1 MKKKRKIKIPAAA
14 YGTATNSEM
23 TGLVAYNNGVAY
35 NPLQSS
41 INSAPTP
48 SIPNMPTKGMG
59 TGMNMGNMV
68 GMAGDA
74 IDLLSNPFKKSTAT
88 SGGEAAVQS
97 VANVGKGAAMGFTVG
112 GPIGAIVGAG
122 IGAIGSKGEE
132 ASMQSFTDYDEGT
145 LGTGIIGAFGNK
157 RLRRERNRIKVNAYN
172 NRAAVQGTNDLE
184 NRYAMDYGYLDTNAF
199 AQGGAVPSSLA
210 YVDDGELIQ
219 TPDGSVNQVP
229 EKGQPLDNNLVQ
241 LPEGSR
247 ILSNTLKV
255 PGTKK
260 TFSELGEKMMT
271 KRRSKGKDKFAEN
284 SNMLNERNNQMI
296 YDQLFAMQEQVK
308 ANRGIKD
315 KTKNLE
321 AFQDGGIKSRKNT
334 LRVQDTI
341 YNLGDVFDYNGKKF
355 KVTGTNEA
363 KVVPQTITSYDSPIG
378 PEPFREVPMN
388 YLYNVGSMLNRSV
401 QPREVPSLDYVN
413 EDVNISTTQIPQYNT
428 ASSTAKSTNNAV
440 RPINRTTVKP
450 NVTNRSVVVPEL
462 STDILDPIV
471 DENIDLQP
479 TIGDIRT
486 RQYIPRTNNTSNTGD
501 QNDTNTDYNISE
513 LLSDIAT
520 ISPIMSNLFAKNER
534 PVDAIYNPY
543 ANAITRTMS
552 GRSFNIDP
560 AIEDITRNRAIS
572 NYNAG
577 QMNTNTGANLAYRLQ
592 SAVNTDR
599 AIAGLRS
606 QESNVNNQ
614 YLGDYANTMNS
625 LGQQYVAATNLANE
639 TNAANR
645 ATTRNIRRTG
655 LSQLSQYGQNRQLMR
670 NQRNRD
676 NAMMELYAPFL
687 QAGFTKQDMVDFN
700 KYLRKG
706 GNYVG

>member
-23 TGLVAYNNGVAY
+23 AGLVAYNNGVAY

-41 INSAPTP
+41 INNAPTP
-48 SIPNMPTKGMG
+48 SVPNMPTKGMG
-59 TGMNMGNMV
+59 AGMNMGNMV

-74 IDLLSNPFKKSTAT
+74 VDLLSNPFKRSTAT
-88 SGGEAAVQS
+88 SGGEAAMQS
-97 VANVGKGAAMGFTVG
+97 VANIGKGAAMGFTVG
-112 GPIGAIVGAG
+112 GPVGAIVGAG

-132 ASMQSFTDYDEGT
+132 ASMYSFTDYNEGT
-145 LGTGIIGAFGNK
+145 LGTGIMGAIGNK
-157 RLRRERNRIKVNAYN
+157 GLRRERRRIKMNAYN

-184 NRYAMDYGYLDTNAF
+184 NRYGLEYGDMDTNTF
-199 AQGGAVPSSLA
+199 ADGGMVPSSLA

-219 TPDGSVNQVP
+219 TPDGSINQVP
-229 EKGQPLDNNLVQ
+229 EMGQPLDSNLVSI
-241 LPEGSR
+241 PEGSR

-315 KTKNLE
+315 KTKIAQIESFVN
-321 AFQDGGIKSRKNT
+321 GGPVEDSLYNRTKRG
-334 LRVQDTI
+334 RVQDSFIT
-341 YNLGDVFDYNGKKF
+341 DVWNPFGY
-355 KVTGTNEA
+355 KV
-363 KVVPQTITSYDSPIG
+363 
-378 PEPFREVPMN
+378 F
-388 YLYNVGSMLNRSV
+388 
-401 QPREVPSLDYVN
+401 
-413 EDVNISTTQIPQYNT
+413 
-428 ASSTAKSTNNAV
+428 KSTSLPSHAQSDTIDPSIYSQRNIIGTKRRSKSN
-440 RPINRTTVKP
+440 ITT
-450 NVTNRSVVVPEL
+450 PEL
-462 STDILDPIV
+462 STDILDPVV

-486 RQYIPRTNNTSNTGD
+486 RQYIPRTNNTSNAGD
-501 QNDTNTDYNISE
+501 QNDTITDYNISE

-534 PVDAIYNPY
+534 PVDAMYNPY

-552 GRSFNIDP
+552 DRRFNIDP
-560 AIEDITRNRAIS
+560 AVEDITRNRAIS

-599 AIAGLRS
+599 AIASLRG
-606 QESNVNNQ
+606 QESNTNNQ

-687 QAGFTKQDMVDFN
+687 QAGFTKQDIVNFN

>member
-23 TGLVAYNNGVAY
+23 AGLVAYNNGVAY

-41 INSAPTP
+41 INNAPTP
-48 SIPNMPTKGMG
+48 SVPNMPTKGMG
-59 TGMNMGNMV
+59 AGMNMGNMV

-74 IDLLSNPFKKSTAT
+74 VDLLSNPFKRSTAT
-88 SGGEAAVQS
+88 SGGEAAMQS
-97 VANVGKGAAMGFTVG
+97 VANIGKGAAMGFTVG
-112 GPIGAIVGAG
+112 GPVGAIVGAG

-132 ASMQSFTDYDEGT
+132 ASMSSFTDYNDGT
-145 LGTGIIGAFGNK
+145 LGTGIMGAIGNK
-157 RLRRERNRIKVNAYN
+157 GLRRERRRIRMNAYN

-184 NRYAMDYGYLDTNAF
+184 NRYGLEYGDMNTNTF
-199 AQGGAVPSSLA
+199 ADGGMVPSSLA

-219 TPDGSVNQVP
+219 TPDGSINQVP
-229 EKGQPLDNNLVQ
+229 EMGQPLDSNLVSI
-241 LPEGSR
+241 PEGSR

-315 KTKNLE
+315 KTKIAQIESFVN
-321 AFQDGGIKSRKNT
+321 GGPVEDSLYNRTKRG
-334 LRVQDTI
+334 RVQDSFIT
-341 YNLGDVFDYNGKKF
+341 DVWNPFGY
-355 KVTGTNEA
+355 KV
-363 KVVPQTITSYDSPIG
+363 
-378 PEPFREVPMN
+378 F
-388 YLYNVGSMLNRSV
+388 
-401 QPREVPSLDYVN
+401 
-413 EDVNISTTQIPQYNT
+413 
-428 ASSTAKSTNNAV
+428 KSTSLPSHAQSDTIDPSIYSQRNIIGTKRRSKSN
-440 RPINRTTVKP
+440 ITT
-450 NVTNRSVVVPEL
+450 PEL
-462 STDILDPIV
+462 STDILDPVV

-486 RQYIPRTNNTSNTGD
+486 RQYIPRTNNTSNAGD
-501 QNDTNTDYNISE
+501 QNDTITDYNISE

-552 GRSFNIDP
+552 DRRFNIDP
-560 AIEDITRNRAIS
+560 AVEDITRNRAIS

-599 AIAGLRS
+599 AIASLRG
-606 QESNVNNQ
+606 QESNTNNQ

-687 QAGFTKQDMVDFN
+687 QAGFTKQDIVNFN

>member
-41 INSAPTP
+41 INNAPTP
-48 SIPNMPTKGMG
+48 SIPNMPTKSMG
-59 TGMNMGNMV
+59 AGMNMDNVV

-88 SGGEAAVQS
+88 SGGEAAMQS

-145 LGTGIIGAFGNK
+145 LGTGIMGALGNK

-184 NRYAMDYGYLDTNAF
+184 NRYAMDYGYLNTNAF
-199 AQGGAVPSSLA
+199 AQGGSVPSSLV

-296 YDQLFAMQEQVK
+296 YNQLFAMQEQVK

-315 KTKNLE
+315 KTKIAQIDSFAN
-321 AFQDGGIKSRKNT
+321 GGPVEDLLYNRTKRG
-334 LRVQDTI
+334 RVQDSFITDVWNPFGYKVFKSANTPSYTSSYTI
-341 YNLGDVFDYNGKKF
+341 DPLIYSQRNIA
-355 KVTGTNEA
+355 GTKRRSKSN
-363 KVVPQTITSYDSPIG
+363 IT
-378 PEPFREVPMN
+378 
-388 YLYNVGSMLNRSV
+388 
-401 QPREVPSLDYVN
+401 
-413 EDVNISTTQIPQYNT
+413 T
-428 ASSTAKSTNNAV
+428 
-440 RPINRTTVKP
+440 
-450 NVTNRSVVVPEL
+450 PEL
-462 STDILDPIV
+462 STNILDSIV
-471 DENIDLQP
+471 DENIELQP

-520 ISPIMSNLFAKNER
+520 VSPIMSNLFAKNER

-543 ANAITRTMS
+543 ANAITRTIS
-552 GRSFNIDP
+552 GRRFNIDP
-560 AIEDITRNRAIS
+560 AVEDITRNRAIS

>member
-23 TGLVAYNNGVAY
+23 AGLVAYNNGVAY

-41 INSAPTP
+41 INNAPTP
-48 SIPNMPTKGMG
+48 SIPNMPTKSMG
-59 TGMNMGNMV
+59 AGMNMGNVV

-88 SGGEAAVQS
+88 SGGEAAMQS
-97 VANVGKGAAMGFTVG
+97 VANIGKGAAMGFTVG
-112 GPIGAIVGAG
+112 GPVGAIVGAG

-132 ASMQSFTDYDEGT
+132 ASMSSFTDYNDGT
-145 LGTGIIGAFGNK
+145 LGTGIMGAIGNK
-157 RLRRERNRIKVNAYN
+157 GLRRERRRIRMNAYN

-184 NRYAMDYGYLDTNAF
+184 NRYGLEYGDMNTNTF
-199 AQGGAVPSSLA
+199 ADGGMVPSSLA

-219 TPDGSVNQVP
+219 TPDGSINQVP
-229 EKGQPLDNNLVQ
+229 EMGQPLDSNLVSI
-241 LPEGSR
+241 PEGSR

-315 KTKNLE
+315 KTKIAQIESFVN
-321 AFQDGGIKSRKNT
+321 GGPVEDSLYNRTKRG
-334 LRVQDTI
+334 RVQDSFIT
-341 YNLGDVFDYNGKKF
+341 DVWNPFGY
-355 KVTGTNEA
+355 KV
-363 KVVPQTITSYDSPIG
+363 
-378 PEPFREVPMN
+378 F
-388 YLYNVGSMLNRSV
+388 
-401 QPREVPSLDYVN
+401 
-413 EDVNISTTQIPQYNT
+413 
-428 ASSTAKSTNNAV
+428 KSTSLPSHAQSDTIDPSIYSQRNIIGTKRRSKSN
-440 RPINRTTVKP
+440 ITT
-450 NVTNRSVVVPEL
+450 PEL
-462 STDILDPIV
+462 STDILDPVV

-486 RQYIPRTNNTSNTGD
+486 RQYIPRTNNTSNAGD
-501 QNDTNTDYNISE
+501 QNDTITDYNISE

-534 PVDAIYNPY
+534 PVDAMYNPY

-552 GRSFNIDP
+552 DRRFNIDP
-560 AIEDITRNRAIS
+560 AVEDITRNRAIS

-599 AIAGLRS
+599 AIASLRG
-606 QESNVNNQ
+606 QESNTNNQ

-687 QAGFTKQDMVDFN
+687 QAGFTKQDIVNFN

>member
-23 TGLVAYNNGVAY
+23 AGLVAYNNGVAY

-41 INSAPTP
+41 INNAPTP
-48 SIPNMPTKGMG
+48 SIPNIPTKGMG
-59 TGMNMGNMV
+59 AGMNMGNMV

-74 IDLLSNPFKKSTAT
+74 VDLLSNPFKRSTAT
-88 SGGEAAVQS
+88 SGGEAAMQS
-97 VANVGKGAAMGFTVG
+97 VANIGKGAAMGFTVG
-112 GPIGAIVGAG
+112 GPVGAIVGAG

-132 ASMQSFTDYDEGT
+132 ASMSSFTDYNDGT
-145 LGTGIIGAFGNK
+145 LGTGIMGAIGNK
-157 RLRRERNRIKVNAYN
+157 GLRRERRRIRMNAYN

-184 NRYAMDYGYLDTNAF
+184 NRYGLEYGDMNTNTF
-199 AQGGAVPSSLA
+199 ADGGMVPSSLA

-219 TPDGSVNQVP
+219 TPDGSINQVP
-229 EKGQPLDNNLVQ
+229 EMGQPLDSNLVSI
-241 LPEGSR
+241 PEGSR

-308 ANRGIKD
+308 ANRGVKD
-315 KTKNLE
+315 KTKIAQIESFAN
-321 AFQDGGIKSRKNT
+321 GGPVEDLLYNRTKKG
-334 LRVQDTI
+334 RVQDSFIT
-341 YNLGDVFDYNGKKF
+341 DVWNPFGY
-355 KVTGTNEA
+355 KV
-363 KVVPQTITSYDSPIG
+363 
-378 PEPFREVPMN
+378 F
-388 YLYNVGSMLNRSV
+388 
-401 QPREVPSLDYVN
+401 
-413 EDVNISTTQIPQYNT
+413 
-428 ASSTAKSTNNAV
+428 KSTSLPSHAQSDTIDPSIYSQRNIIGTKRRSKSN
-440 RPINRTTVKP
+440 TT
-450 NVTNRSVVVPEL
+450 TPEL
-462 STDILDPIV
+462 STDILDPVI

-486 RQYIPRTNNTSNTGD
+486 RQYIPRTNNTSNVGD
-501 QNDTNTDYNISE
+501 YNDTNTDYNISE

-552 GRSFNIDP
+552 GRRFNIDP
-560 AIEDITRNRAIS
+560 AVEDITRNRAIS

-687 QAGFTKQDMVDFN
+687 QAGFTKQDIVNFN

>member
-23 TGLVAYNNGVAY
+23 AGLVAYNNGVAY

-41 INSAPTP
+41 INNAPTP
-48 SIPNMPTKGMG
+48 SIPNMPTKSMG
-59 TGMNMGNMV
+59 AGMNMDNVV

-88 SGGEAAVQS
+88 SGGEAATQS

-132 ASMQSFTDYDEGT
+132 ASMSSFTDYNDGT
-145 LGTGIIGAFGNK
+145 LGTGIMGAIGNK
-157 RLRRERNRIKVNAYN
+157 GLRRERRRIRMNAYN

-184 NRYAMDYGYLDTNAF
+184 NRYGLEYGDMNTNTF
-199 AQGGAVPSSLA
+199 ADGGMVPSSLA

-219 TPDGSVNQVP
+219 TPDGSINQVP
-229 EKGQPLDNNLVQ
+229 EMGQPLDSNLVSI
-241 LPEGSR
+241 PEGSR

-315 KTKNLE
+315 KTKIAQIESFVN
-321 AFQDGGIKSRKNT
+321 GGPVEDSLYNRTKRG
-334 LRVQDTI
+334 RVQDSFIT
-341 YNLGDVFDYNGKKF
+341 DVWNPFGY
-355 KVTGTNEA
+355 KV
-363 KVVPQTITSYDSPIG
+363 
-378 PEPFREVPMN
+378 F
-388 YLYNVGSMLNRSV
+388 
-401 QPREVPSLDYVN
+401 
-413 EDVNISTTQIPQYNT
+413 
-428 ASSTAKSTNNAV
+428 KSTSLPSHAQSDTIDPSIYSQRNIIGTKRRSKSN
-440 RPINRTTVKP
+440 ITT
-450 NVTNRSVVVPEL
+450 PEL
-462 STDILDPIV
+462 STDILDPVV

-486 RQYIPRTNNTSNTGD
+486 RQYIPRTNNTSNAGD
-501 QNDTNTDYNISE
+501 QNDTITDYNISE

-520 ISPIMSNLFAKNER
+520 ISPIMPNLFAKNER
-534 PVDAIYNPY
+534 PVDAMYNPY

-552 GRSFNIDP
+552 DRRFNIDP
-560 AIEDITRNRAIS
+560 AVEDITRNRAIS

-599 AIAGLRS
+599 AIASLRG
-606 QESNVNNQ
+606 QESNTNNQ

-670 NQRNRD
+670 NKRNRD

-687 QAGFTKQDMVDFN
+687 QAGFTKQDIVNFN

>member
-23 TGLVAYNNGVAY
+23 AGLVAYNNGVAY

-41 INSAPTP
+41 INNAPTP
-48 SIPNMPTKGMG
+48 SVPNMPTKGMG
-59 TGMNMGNMV
+59 AGMNMGNMV

-74 IDLLSNPFKKSTAT
+74 VDLLSNPFKRSTAT
-88 SGGEAAVQS
+88 SGGEAAMQS
-97 VANVGKGAAMGFTVG
+97 VANIGKGAAMGFTVG
-112 GPIGAIVGAG
+112 GPVGAIVGAG

-132 ASMQSFTDYDEGT
+132 ASMSSFTDYNDGT
-145 LGTGIIGAFGNK
+145 LGTGIMGAIGNK
-157 RLRRERNRIKVNAYN
+157 GLRRERRRIRMNAYN

-184 NRYAMDYGYLDTNAF
+184 NRYGLEYGDMNTNTF
-199 AQGGAVPSSLA
+199 ADGGMVPSSLA

-219 TPDGSVNQVP
+219 TPDGSINQVP
-229 EKGQPLDNNLVQ
+229 EMGQPLDSNLVSI
-241 LPEGSR
+241 PEGSR

-315 KTKNLE
+315 KTKIAQIESFVN
-321 AFQDGGIKSRKNT
+321 GGPVEDSLYNRTKRG
-334 LRVQDTI
+334 RVQDSFIT
-341 YNLGDVFDYNGKKF
+341 DVWNPFGY
-355 KVTGTNEA
+355 KV
-363 KVVPQTITSYDSPIG
+363 
-378 PEPFREVPMN
+378 F
-388 YLYNVGSMLNRSV
+388 
-401 QPREVPSLDYVN
+401 
-413 EDVNISTTQIPQYNT
+413 
-428 ASSTAKSTNNAV
+428 KSTSLPSHAQSDTIDPSIYSQRNIIGTKRRSKSN
-440 RPINRTTVKP
+440 ITT
-450 NVTNRSVVVPEL
+450 PEL
-462 STDILDPIV
+462 STDILDPVV

-486 RQYIPRTNNTSNTGD
+486 RQYIPRTNNTSNAGD
-501 QNDTNTDYNISE
+501 QNDTITDYNISE

-534 PVDAIYNPY
+534 PVDAMYNPY

-552 GRSFNIDP
+552 DRRFNIDP
-560 AIEDITRNRAIS
+560 AVEDITRNRAIS

-599 AIAGLRS
+599 AIASLRG
-606 QESNVNNQ
+606 QESNTNNQ

-645 ATTRNIRRTG
+645 DTTRNIRRTG

-687 QAGFTKQDMVDFN
+687 QAGFTKQDIVNFN

>member
-23 TGLVAYNNGVAY
+23 AGLVAYNNGVAY

-41 INSAPTP
+41 INNAPTP
-48 SIPNMPTKGMG
+48 SVPNMPTKGMG
-59 TGMNMGNMV
+59 AGMNMGNMV

-74 IDLLSNPFKKSTAT
+74 VDLLSNPFKRSTAT
-88 SGGEAAVQS
+88 SGGEAAMQS
-97 VANVGKGAAMGFTVG
+97 VANIGKGAAMGFTVG
-112 GPIGAIVGAG
+112 GPVGAIVGAG

-132 ASMQSFTDYDEGT
+132 ASMSSFTDYNEGT
-145 LGTGIIGAFGNK
+145 LGTGIMGAIGNK
-157 RLRRERNRIKVNAYN
+157 GLRRERRRIKMNAYN

-184 NRYAMDYGYLDTNAF
+184 NRYGLEYGDMDTNTF
-199 AQGGAVPSSLA
+199 ADGGMVPSSLA

-219 TPDGSVNQVP
+219 TPDGSINQVP
-229 EKGQPLDNNLVQ
+229 EMGQPLDSNLVSI
-241 LPEGSR
+241 PEGSR

-315 KTKNLE
+315 KTKIAQIESFVN
-321 AFQDGGIKSRKNT
+321 GGPVEDSLYNRTKRG
-334 LRVQDTI
+334 RVQDSFIT
-341 YNLGDVFDYNGKKF
+341 DVWNPFGY
-355 KVTGTNEA
+355 KV
-363 KVVPQTITSYDSPIG
+363 
-378 PEPFREVPMN
+378 F
-388 YLYNVGSMLNRSV
+388 
-401 QPREVPSLDYVN
+401 
-413 EDVNISTTQIPQYNT
+413 
-428 ASSTAKSTNNAV
+428 KSTSLPSHAQSDTIDPSIYSQRNIIGTKRRSKSN
-440 RPINRTTVKP
+440 ITT
-450 NVTNRSVVVPEL
+450 PEL
-462 STDILDPIV
+462 STDILDPVV

-486 RQYIPRTNNTSNTGD
+486 RQYIPRTNNTSNAGD
-501 QNDTNTDYNISE
+501 QNDTITDYNISE

-534 PVDAIYNPY
+534 PVDAMYNPY

-552 GRSFNIDP
+552 GRRFNIDP
-560 AIEDITRNRAIS
+560 AVEDITRNRAIS

-599 AIAGLRS
+599 AIASLRS
-606 QESNVNNQ
+606 QESNINNQ

-687 QAGFTKQDMVDFN
+687 QAGFTKQDIVNFN

>member
-88 SGGEAAVQS
+88 SGGEAATQS
-97 VANVGKGAAMGFTVG
+97 VANIGKGAAMGFNVG

-122 IGAIGSKGEE
+122 IGAIGSKGEK

-315 KTKNLE
+315 KTKIAQIESFVN
-321 AFQDGGIKSRKNT
+321 GGPVEDSLYNRTKRG
-334 LRVQDTI
+334 RVQDSFIT
-341 YNLGDVFDYNGKKF
+341 DVWNPFGY
-355 KVTGTNEA
+355 KV
-363 KVVPQTITSYDSPIG
+363 
-378 PEPFREVPMN
+378 F
-388 YLYNVGSMLNRSV
+388 
-401 QPREVPSLDYVN
+401 
-413 EDVNISTTQIPQYNT
+413 
-428 ASSTAKSTNNAV
+428 KSTSLPSHAQSDTIDPSIYSQRNIIGTKRRSKSN
-440 RPINRTTVKP
+440 ITT
-450 NVTNRSVVVPEL
+450 PEL
-462 STDILDPIV
+462 STDILDPVV

-552 GRSFNIDP
+552 GRRFNIDP

-599 AIAGLRS
+599 AIASLRS

-645 ATTRNIRRTG
+645 GTTRNIRRTG

-687 QAGFTKQDMVDFN
+687 QAGFTKQDIVNFN

>member
-23 TGLVAYNNGVAY
+23 AGLVAYNNGVAY

-41 INSAPTP
+41 INNAPTP
-48 SIPNMPTKGMG
+48 SIPNMPTKSMG
-59 TGMNMGNMV
+59 AGMNMGNVV

-88 SGGEAAVQS
+88 SGGEAAMQS
-97 VANVGKGAAMGFTVG
+97 VANIGKGAAMGFTVG
-112 GPIGAIVGAG
+112 GPVGAIVGAG

-132 ASMQSFTDYDEGT
+132 ASMSSFTDYNDGT
-145 LGTGIIGAFGNK
+145 LGTGIMGAIGNK
-157 RLRRERNRIKVNAYN
+157 GLRRERRRIRMNAYN

-184 NRYAMDYGYLDTNAF
+184 NRYGLEYGDMNTNTF
-199 AQGGAVPSSLA
+199 ADGGMVPSSLA

-219 TPDGSVNQVP
+219 TPDGSINQVP
-229 EKGQPLDNNLVQ
+229 EMGQPLDSNLVSI
-241 LPEGSR
+241 PEGSR

-315 KTKNLE
+315 KTKIAQIESFVN
-321 AFQDGGIKSRKNT
+321 GGPVEDSLYNRTKRG
-334 LRVQDTI
+334 RVQDSFIT
-341 YNLGDVFDYNGKKF
+341 DVCNPFGY
-355 KVTGTNEA
+355 KV
-363 KVVPQTITSYDSPIG
+363 
-378 PEPFREVPMN
+378 F
-388 YLYNVGSMLNRSV
+388 
-401 QPREVPSLDYVN
+401 
-413 EDVNISTTQIPQYNT
+413 
-428 ASSTAKSTNNAV
+428 KSTSLPSHAQSDTIDPSIYSQRNIIGTKRRSKSN
-440 RPINRTTVKP
+440 ITT
-450 NVTNRSVVVPEL
+450 PEL
-462 STDILDPIV
+462 STDILDPVV

-486 RQYIPRTNNTSNTGD
+486 RQYIPRTNNTSNAGD
-501 QNDTNTDYNISE
+501 QNDTITDYNISE

-534 PVDAIYNPY
+534 PVDAMYNPY

-552 GRSFNIDP
+552 DRRFNIDP
-560 AIEDITRNRAIS
+560 AVEDITRNRAIS

-599 AIAGLRS
+599 AIASLRG
-606 QESNVNNQ
+606 QESNTNNQ

-687 QAGFTKQDMVDFN
+687 QAGFTKQDIVNFN

>member
-23 TGLVAYNNGVAY
+23 AGLVAYNNGVAY

-41 INSAPTP
+41 INNAPTP
-48 SIPNMPTKGMG
+48 SIPNIPTKGMG
-59 TGMNMGNMV
+59 AGMNMGNMV

-74 IDLLSNPFKKSTAT
+74 VDLLSNPFKRSTAT
-88 SGGEAAVQS
+88 SGGEAAMQS
-97 VANVGKGAAMGFTVG
+97 VANIGKGAAMGFTVG
-112 GPIGAIVGAG
+112 GPVGAIVGAG

-132 ASMQSFTDYDEGT
+132 ASMSSFTDYNDGT
-145 LGTGIIGAFGNK
+145 LGTGIMGAIGNK
-157 RLRRERNRIKVNAYN
+157 GLRRERRRIRMNAYN

-184 NRYAMDYGYLDTNAF
+184 NRYGLEYGDMNTNTF
-199 AQGGAVPSSLA
+199 ADGGMVPSSLA

-219 TPDGSVNQVP
+219 TPDGSINQVP
-229 EKGQPLDNNLVQ
+229 EMGQPLDSNLVSI
-241 LPEGSR
+241 PEGSR

-315 KTKNLE
+315 KTKIAQIESFVN
-321 AFQDGGIKSRKNT
+321 GGPVEDSLYNRTKRG
-334 LRVQDTI
+334 RVQDSFIT
-341 YNLGDVFDYNGKKF
+341 DVWNPFGY
-355 KVTGTNEA
+355 KV
-363 KVVPQTITSYDSPIG
+363 
-378 PEPFREVPMN
+378 F
-388 YLYNVGSMLNRSV
+388 
-401 QPREVPSLDYVN
+401 
-413 EDVNISTTQIPQYNT
+413 
-428 ASSTAKSTNNAV
+428 KSTSLPSIYSQRNIIGTKRRSKSN
-440 RPINRTTVKP
+440 ITT
-450 NVTNRSVVVPEL
+450 PEL
-462 STDILDPIV
+462 STDILDPVV

-486 RQYIPRTNNTSNTGD
+486 RQYIPRTNNTSNAGD
-501 QNDTNTDYNISE
+501 QNDTTTDYNISE

-534 PVDAIYNPY
+534 PVDAMYNPY

-552 GRSFNIDP
+552 DRRFNIDP
-560 AIEDITRNRAIS
+560 AVEDITRNRAIS

-599 AIAGLRS
+599 AIASLRG
-606 QESNVNNQ
+606 QESNTNNQ

-645 ATTRNIRRTG
+645 ATTRNIRRTD

-687 QAGFTKQDMVDFN
+687 QAGFTKQDIVNFN

>member
-23 TGLVAYNNGVAY
+23 AGLVAYNNGVAY

-41 INSAPTP
+41 INNAPTP
-48 SIPNMPTKGMG
+48 SVPNMPTKRMG
-59 TGMNMGNMV
+59 AGMNMGNMV

-74 IDLLSNPFKKSTAT
+74 VDLLSNPFKRSTAT
-88 SGGEAAVQS
+88 SGGEAAMQS
-97 VANVGKGAAMGFTVG
+97 VANIGKGAAMGFTVG
-112 GPIGAIVGAG
+112 GPVGAIVGAG

-132 ASMQSFTDYDEGT
+132 ASMSSFTDYNEGT
-145 LGTGIIGAFGNK
+145 LGTGIMGAIGNK
-157 RLRRERNRIKVNAYN
+157 GLRRERRRIKMNAYN

-184 NRYAMDYGYLDTNAF
+184 NRYGLEYGDMNTNTF
-199 AQGGAVPSSLA
+199 ADGGMVPSSLA
-210 YVDDGELIQ
+210 YIDDGELIQ
-219 TPDGSVNQVP
+219 TPDGSINQVP
-229 EKGQPLDNNLVQ
+229 EMGQPLDSNLVSI
-241 LPEGSR
+241 PEGSR

-260 TFSELGEKMMT
+260 TFSELGKQMMT
-271 KRRSKGKDKFAEN
+271 NRKSKGKDRFAEN
-284 SNMLNERNNQMI
+284 SNMLNDRNNRMI
-296 YDQLFAMQEQVK
+296 HDQLFELQEQLK
-308 ANRGIKD
+308 AKRGIKD
-315 KTKNLE
+315 KTKIAQIESFVN
-321 AFQDGGIKSRKNT
+321 GGPVEDSLYNRTKRG
-334 LRVQDTI
+334 RVQDSFIT
-341 YNLGDVFDYNGKKF
+341 DVWNPFGY
-355 KVTGTNEA
+355 KV
-363 KVVPQTITSYDSPIG
+363 
-378 PEPFREVPMN
+378 F
-388 YLYNVGSMLNRSV
+388 
-401 QPREVPSLDYVN
+401 
-413 EDVNISTTQIPQYNT
+413 
-428 ASSTAKSTNNAV
+428 KSTSLPSIYSQRNIIGTKRRSKSN
-440 RPINRTTVKP
+440 ITT
-450 NVTNRSVVVPEL
+450 PEL
-462 STDILDPIV
+462 STDILDPVV

-486 RQYIPRTNNTSNTGD
+486 RQYIPRTNNTSNAGD
-501 QNDTNTDYNISE
+501 QNDTITDYNISE

-552 GRSFNIDP
+552 GRRFNIDP
-560 AIEDITRNRAIS
+560 AVEDITRNRAIS

-625 LGQQYVAATNLANE
+625 LGRQYVAATNLANK

-687 QAGFTKQDMVDFN
+687 QAGFTKQDIVDFN

>member
-23 TGLVAYNNGVAY
+23 AGLVAYNNGVAY

-41 INSAPTP
+41 INNAPTP
-48 SIPNMPTKGMG
+48 SVPNMPTKGMG
-59 TGMNMGNMV
+59 AGMNMGNMV

-74 IDLLSNPFKKSTAT
+74 VDLLSNPFKKSTAT
-88 SGGEAAVQS
+88 SGGEAAMQS
-97 VANVGKGAAMGFTVG
+97 VANIGKGAAMGFTVG
-112 GPIGAIVGAG
+112 GPVGAIVGAG

-132 ASMQSFTDYDEGT
+132 ASMSSFTDYNEGT
-145 LGTGIIGAFGNK
+145 LGTGIMGAIGNK
-157 RLRRERNRIKVNAYN
+157 GLRRERRRIKMNAYN

-184 NRYAMDYGYLDTNAF
+184 NRYGLEYGDMDTNTF
-199 AQGGAVPSSLA
+199 ADGGMVPSSLA

-219 TPDGSVNQVP
+219 TPDGSINQVP
-229 EKGQPLDNNLVQ
+229 EMGQPLDSNLVSI
-241 LPEGSR
+241 PEGSR

-315 KTKNLE
+315 KTKIAQIESFVN
-321 AFQDGGIKSRKNT
+321 GGPVEDSLYNRTKRG
-334 LRVQDTI
+334 RVQDSFIT
-341 YNLGDVFDYNGKKF
+341 DVWNPFGY
-355 KVTGTNEA
+355 KV
-363 KVVPQTITSYDSPIG
+363 
-378 PEPFREVPMN
+378 F
-388 YLYNVGSMLNRSV
+388 
-401 QPREVPSLDYVN
+401 
-413 EDVNISTTQIPQYNT
+413 
-428 ASSTAKSTNNAV
+428 KSTSLPSHAQSDTIDPSIYSQRNIIGTKRRSKSN
-440 RPINRTTVKP
+440 ITT
-450 NVTNRSVVVPEL
+450 PEL
-462 STDILDPIV
+462 STDILDPVV

-486 RQYIPRTNNTSNTGD
+486 RQYIPRTNNTSNAGD
-501 QNDTNTDYNISE
+501 QNDTITDYNISE

-534 PVDAIYNPY
+534 PVDAMYNPY

-552 GRSFNIDP
+552 GRRFNIDP
-560 AIEDITRNRAIS
+560 AVEDITRNRAIS

-599 AIAGLRS
+599 AIASLRS
-606 QESNVNNQ
+606 QESNINNQ

-687 QAGFTKQDMVDFN
+687 QAGFTKQDIVNFN

>member
-23 TGLVAYNNGVAY
+23 AGLVAYNNGVAY

-41 INSAPTP
+41 INNAPTP
-48 SIPNMPTKGMG
+48 SIPNIPMKGMG
-59 TGMNMGNMV
+59 AGMNMGNMV

-74 IDLLSNPFKKSTAT
+74 VDLLSNPFKRSTAT
-88 SGGEAAVQS
+88 SGGEAAMQS
-97 VANVGKGAAMGFTVG
+97 VANIGKGAAMGFTVG
-112 GPIGAIVGAG
+112 GPVGAIVGAG

-132 ASMQSFTDYDEGT
+132 ASMSSFTDYNDGT
-145 LGTGIIGAFGNK
+145 LGTGIMGAIGNK
-157 RLRRERNRIKVNAYN
+157 GLRRERRRIRMNAYN

-184 NRYAMDYGYLDTNAF
+184 NRYGLEYGDMNTNTF
-199 AQGGAVPSSLA
+199 ADGGMVPSSLA

-219 TPDGSVNQVP
+219 TPDGSINQVP
-229 EKGQPLDNNLVQ
+229 EMGQPLDSNLVSI
-241 LPEGSR
+241 PEGSR

-308 ANRGIKD
+308 ANRGVKD
-315 KTKNLE
+315 KTKIAQIESFAN
-321 AFQDGGIKSRKNT
+321 GGPVEDLLYNRTKKG
-334 LRVQDTI
+334 RVQDSFIT
-341 YNLGDVFDYNGKKF
+341 DVWNPFGY
-355 KVTGTNEA
+355 KV
-363 KVVPQTITSYDSPIG
+363 
-378 PEPFREVPMN
+378 F
-388 YLYNVGSMLNRSV
+388 
-401 QPREVPSLDYVN
+401 
-413 EDVNISTTQIPQYNT
+413 
-428 ASSTAKSTNNAV
+428 KSTSLPSHAQSDTIDPSIYSQRNIIGTKRRSKSN
-440 RPINRTTVKP
+440 TT
-450 NVTNRSVVVPEL
+450 TPEL
-462 STDILDPIV
+462 STDILDPVI

-486 RQYIPRTNNTSNTGD
+486 RQYIPRTNNTSNVGD
-501 QNDTNTDYNISE
+501 YNDTNTDYNISE

-552 GRSFNIDP
+552 GRRFNIDP
-560 AIEDITRNRAIS
+560 AVEDITRNRAIS

-687 QAGFTKQDMVDFN
+687 QAGFTKQDIVDFN

>member
-1 MKKKRKIKIPAAA
+1 MKKKRKTKIPAAA

-23 TGLVAYNNGVAY
+23 AGLVAYNNGVAY

-41 INSAPTP
+41 INNAPTP
-48 SIPNMPTKGMG
+48 SIPNIPTKGMG
-59 TGMNMGNMV
+59 AGMNMGNMV

-74 IDLLSNPFKKSTAT
+74 VDLLSNPFKRSTAT
-88 SGGEAAVQS
+88 SGGEAAMQS
-97 VANVGKGAAMGFTVG
+97 VANIGKGAAMGFTVG
-112 GPIGAIVGAG
+112 GPVGAIVGAG

-132 ASMQSFTDYDEGT
+132 ASMSSFTDYNDGT
-145 LGTGIIGAFGNK
+145 LGTGIMGAIGNK
-157 RLRRERNRIKVNAYN
+157 GLRRERRRIRMNAYN

-184 NRYAMDYGYLDTNAF
+184 NRYGLEYGDMNTNTF
-199 AQGGAVPSSLA
+199 ADGGMVPSSLA

-219 TPDGSVNQVP
+219 TPDGSINQVP
-229 EKGQPLDNNLVQ
+229 EMGQPLDSNLVSI
-241 LPEGSR
+241 PEGSR

-315 KTKNLE
+315 KTKIAQIESFVN
-321 AFQDGGIKSRKNT
+321 GGPVEDSLYNRTKRG
-334 LRVQDTI
+334 RVQDSFIT
-341 YNLGDVFDYNGKKF
+341 DVWNPFGY
-355 KVTGTNEA
+355 KV
-363 KVVPQTITSYDSPIG
+363 
-378 PEPFREVPMN
+378 F
-388 YLYNVGSMLNRSV
+388 
-401 QPREVPSLDYVN
+401 
-413 EDVNISTTQIPQYNT
+413 
-428 ASSTAKSTNNAV
+428 KSTSLPSHAQSDTIDPSIYSQRNIIGTKRRSKSN
-440 RPINRTTVKP
+440 ITT
-450 NVTNRSVVVPEL
+450 PEL
-462 STDILDPIV
+462 STDILDPVV

-486 RQYIPRTNNTSNTGD
+486 RQYIPRTNNTSNAGD
-501 QNDTNTDYNISE
+501 QNDTITDYNISE

-534 PVDAIYNPY
+534 PVDAMYNPY

-552 GRSFNIDP
+552 DRRFNIDP
-560 AIEDITRNRAIS
+560 AVEDITRNRAIS

-599 AIAGLRS
+599 AIASLRG
-606 QESNVNNQ
+606 QESNTNNQ

-687 QAGFTKQDMVDFN
+687 QAGFTKQDIVNFN

>member
-23 TGLVAYNNGVAY
+23 AGLVAYNNGVAY

-41 INSAPTP
+41 INNAPTP
-48 SIPNMPTKGMG
+48 SVPNMPTKGMG
-59 TGMNMGNMV
+59 AGMNMGNMV

-74 IDLLSNPFKKSTAT
+74 VDLLSNPFKRSTAT
-88 SGGEAAVQS
+88 SGGEAAMQS
-97 VANVGKGAAMGFTVG
+97 VANIGKGAAMGFTVG
-112 GPIGAIVGAG
+112 GPVGAIVGAG

-132 ASMQSFTDYDEGT
+132 ASMSSFTDYNEGT
-145 LGTGIIGAFGNK
+145 LGTGIMGAIGNK
-157 RLRRERNRIKVNAYN
+157 GLRRERRRIKMNAYN

-184 NRYAMDYGYLDTNAF
+184 NRYGLEYGDMDTNTF
-199 AQGGAVPSSLA
+199 ADGGMVPSSLA

-219 TPDGSVNQVP
+219 TPDGSINQVP
-229 EKGQPLDNNLVQ
+229 EMGQPLDSNLVSI
-241 LPEGSR
+241 PEGSR

-315 KTKNLE
+315 KTKIAQIESFVN
-321 AFQDGGIKSRKNT
+321 GGPVEDSLYNRTKRGT
-334 LRVQDTI
+334 VQDSFIT
-341 YNLGDVFDYNGKKF
+341 DVWNPFGY
-355 KVTGTNEA
+355 KV
-363 KVVPQTITSYDSPIG
+363 
-378 PEPFREVPMN
+378 F
-388 YLYNVGSMLNRSV
+388 
-401 QPREVPSLDYVN
+401 
-413 EDVNISTTQIPQYNT
+413 
-428 ASSTAKSTNNAV
+428 KSTSLPSHAQSDTIDPSIYSQRNIIGTKRRSKSN
-440 RPINRTTVKP
+440 ITT
-450 NVTNRSVVVPEL
+450 PEL
-462 STDILDPIV
+462 STDILDPVV

-486 RQYIPRTNNTSNTGD
+486 RQYIPRTNNTSNAGD
-501 QNDTNTDYNISE
+501 QNDTITDYNISE

-534 PVDAIYNPY
+534 PVDAMYNPY

-552 GRSFNIDP
+552 GRRFNIDP
-560 AIEDITRNRAIS
+560 AVEDITRNRAIS

-599 AIAGLRS
+599 AIASLRS
-606 QESNVNNQ
+606 QESNINNQ

-687 QAGFTKQDMVDFN
+687 QAGFTKQDIVNFN